1 MGWYGSGKQPAQVLP
16 GSAVA
21 YTQLDL
27 DPSLAQQAS
36 AWQFL
41 RDLPEV
47 KAAVAGGQPDPKAI
61 LWKLMSQGGGDLS
74 GINYDTDVKPWLGN
88 RIGGAVMARDGRP
101 AVVTA
106 IQVTNENEAA
116 SRLRKWSAKADT
128 KYDVTMR
135 DGFALMTEPD
145 DTAFVLGE
153 IANGT
158 LAKNPTFAGDFA
170 SLREPGVMAGWAD
183 LAALAKLNPGP
194 IATAEFA
201 KGRTTF
207 ALRFTA
213 DAMELAGETRGF
225 ADGPAVGTGDL
236 GNLPADTGAAFS
248 FSGAGQAM
256 AKAWPS
262 LPQEVKASL
271 GEYGLTLP
279 DDLVALLG
287 NTFTVSVSG
296 TTIKQLASFPQT
308 LEVGLRVNTDEA
320 VRAQQVLRIL
330 AADLLPEGDL
340 TTVDGSILVAATTTD
355 YLDRMSG
362 TGGRLSGEDKFL
374 KALPDH
380 AKANQA
386 CYVDLEAAL
395 ADATSSAGDYRAFV
409 SSLRSFGAEYVSGAG
424 EDSWSMRVVR
434 S

>member
-1 MGWYGSGKQPAQVLP
+1 MGA
-16 GSAVA
+16 
-21 YTQLDL
+21 
-27 DPSLAQQAS
+27 
-36 AWQFL
+36 
-41 RDLPEV
+41 R
-47 KAAVAGGQPDPKAI
+47 
-61 LWKLMSQGGGDLS
+61 LW
-74 GINYDTDVKPWLGN
+74 P
-88 RIGGAVMARDGRP
+88 
-101 AVVTA
+101 
-106 IQVTNENEAA
+106 
-116 SRLRKWSAKADT
+116 
-128 KYDVTMR
+128 
-135 DGFALMTEPD
+135 
-145 DTAFVLGE
+145 
-153 IANGT
+153 
-158 LAKNPTFAGDFA
+158 
-170 SLREPGVMAGWAD
+170 
-183 LAALAKLNPGP
+183 
-194 IATAEFA
+194 ATA
-201 KGRTTF
+201 
-207 ALRFTA
+207 
-213 DAMELAGETRGF
+213 
-225 ADGPAVGTGDL
+225 GPAVGTGDL
-236 GNLPADTGAAFS
+236 GNLPADTDAAFS
-248 FSGAGQAM
+248 FSGAGQAI

-320 VRAQQVLRIL
+320 VRAQKVLRIL

-395 ADATSSAGDYRAFV
+395 ADAHVQCWGLPRVRVLATQLRRRVCQRRWGGLLVDVGGSLLSAPTQEGSRRFTRAIT
-409 SSLRSFGAEYVSGAG
+409 R
-424 EDSWSMRVVR
+424 
-434 S
+434 